1 MKSRFKNLREA
12 IGEVVVNI
20 DVLSE
25 KIDEV
30 KSDLYAGI
38 AFTREI
44 DDEVI
49 SNIRTRLKEEIEVLK
64 TLKAEELFHIRRR
77 LIDCWRSVKN
87 GELNAN
93 D

>member
-12 IGEVVVNI
+12 IGEAIVNI

-25 KIDEV
+25 KIDDV
-30 KSDLYAGI
+30 KNDLYVGI
-38 AFTREI
+38 EFTREM
-44 DDEVI
+44 DDEII
-49 SNIRTRLKEEIEVLK
+49 SNIRARLEEEAEVLK
-64 TLKAEELFHIRRR
+64 TLKAEELFHVRRR

-87 GELNAN
+87 GELSIN